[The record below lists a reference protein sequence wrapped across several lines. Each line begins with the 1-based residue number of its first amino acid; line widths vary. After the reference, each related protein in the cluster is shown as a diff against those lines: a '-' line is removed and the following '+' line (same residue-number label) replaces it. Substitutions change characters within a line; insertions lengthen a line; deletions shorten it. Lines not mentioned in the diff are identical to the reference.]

1 MTYVFSLMLKSL
13 FKSEGFLFI
22 IKFLSLFALLYF
34 FCIVFISIT
43 YRASNP
49 FYLFLRDYLN
59 YIDWLRYSVLRTSE
73 FLCKLIG
80 VESYIE
86 DRIIIHVS
94 NSPKKLHMGYDC
106 IGYGVMSFWAAFVI
120 ANKTKFTKK
129 VYWLIG
135 GCIIIWLINCIRVA
149 FLLTALRNNW
159 PISKYVDHHTT
170 FNIISYIL
178 ILGLIFTYIK
188 LNKTKVNPI
197 TS

>member
-1 MTYVFSLMLKSL
+1 MIKRL

-22 IKFLSLFALLYF
+22 IKFLSLFALLYY

-43 YRASNP
+43 FRASNP

-59 YIDWLRYSVLRTSE
+59 YIDWMRYSVLRTSE
-73 FLCKLIG
+73 FFCKLIG

-106 IGYGVMSFWAAFVI
+106 IGYGVISFWAAFVI
-120 ANKTKFTKK
+120 ANKTKFSKK

-135 GCIIIWLINCIRVA
+135 GCIIIWFINCIRVA

-159 PISKYVDHHTT
+159 PISKYIDHHTT

-178 ILGLIFTYIK
+178 ILALIFTYIRFD
-188 LNKTKVNPI
+188 KTKVKPI

>member
-1 MTYVFSLMLKSL
+1 MLRSL

-49 FYLFLRDYLN
+49 LYLFLRDHLN

-73 FLCKLIG
+73 FFCKLIG
-80 VESYIE
+80 VDSFIE
-86 DRIIIHVS
+86 NRIIIHVT

-106 IGYGVMSFWAAFVI
+106 IGYGVMSFWTAFVI
-120 ANKTKFTKK
+120 ANKTSLSKK
-129 VYWLIG
+129 LYWLIG
-135 GCIIIWLINCIRVA
+135 GCIIIWFINCIRVA
-149 FLLTALRNNW
+149 VLLIALRNNW

-178 ILGLIFTYIK
+178 ILAMIFVYIK
-188 LNKTKVNPI
+188 MDNARTKAFAI
-197 TS
+197 